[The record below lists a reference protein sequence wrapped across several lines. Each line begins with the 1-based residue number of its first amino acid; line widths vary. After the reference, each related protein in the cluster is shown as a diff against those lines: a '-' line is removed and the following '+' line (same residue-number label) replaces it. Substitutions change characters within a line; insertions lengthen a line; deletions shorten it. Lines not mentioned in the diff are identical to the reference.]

1 MHTRVSESAVR
12 AAVDELDAEL
22 ARHPWG
28 QPLRLFALVASDELL
43 AAEPQ
48 LAAELELT
56 PGTVT
61 PVEQEGFDAE
71 ASVEDVLAGI
81 AWPAGVLGAAVAV
94 ERWVLPPSAEESIA
108 GVTDD
113 AELRDIVAAHPQRQD
128 VRVIVAVTRDGLE
141 DTVLRLGPPHDQAA
155 RGRPGERLAPGLA
168 DALAA
173 TFLPDTPPEMS
184 PTGVPS

>member
-1 MHTRVSESAVR
+1 MHTRVSESALR

-22 ARHPWG
+22 SRHAWG
-28 QPLRLFALVASDELL
+28 QPMRLFALVASDELL
-43 AAEPQ
+43 EAEPQ

-61 PVEQEGFDAE
+61 PVEQEGFDTDLPVDE
-71 ASVEDVLAGI
+71 VLAGI
-81 AWPAGVLGAAVAV
+81 AWPAGVIGAAVAV
-94 ERWVLPPSAEESIA
+94 ERWVLPPSAEEEIA

-128 VRVIVAVTRDGLE
+128 VRVIVAVTRDGWE
-141 DTVLRLGPPHDQAA
+141 DTVLHLGAPHDKSA

-173 TFLPDTPPEMS
+173 TFLPDTP
-184 PTGVPS
+184 GAPSAPGS

>member
-1 MHTRVSESAVR
+1 MHTRVSESAIR
-12 AAVDELDAEL
+12 SAVDELDAEL
-22 ARHPWG
+22 ARHAWG
-28 QPLRLFALVASDELL
+28 QPLRLFALVSTDELL
-43 AAEPQ
+43 SAEPL

-61 PVEQEGFDAE
+61 PVEQEGFDASAPADE
-71 ASVEDVLAGI
+71 VLAGI
-81 AWPAGVLGAAVAV
+81 AWPTGVLGAAVAV
-94 ERWVLPPSAEESIA
+94 ERWVLPPSAEAAIA

-113 AELRDIVAAHPQRQD
+113 GELREIVAAHPQRQD

-141 DTVLRLGPPHDQAA
+141 DTVLRLGPPHEQAA

-173 TFLPDTPPEMS
+173 TFLPDAPPA
-184 PTGVPS
+184 